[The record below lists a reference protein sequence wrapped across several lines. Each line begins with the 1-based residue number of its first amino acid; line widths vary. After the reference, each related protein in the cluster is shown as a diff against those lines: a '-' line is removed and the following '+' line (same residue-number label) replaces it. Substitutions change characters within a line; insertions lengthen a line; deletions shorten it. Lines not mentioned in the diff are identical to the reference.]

1 MFKSTSL
8 ENSNGCGELQS
19 RDKSL
24 LCSAASA
31 SNRIQECLLRGAAWG
46 FCGGVLAGSCRAA
59 PAGSRWQTS
68 NPSSGWTSGCSFLSS
83 CFSLVLQLL
92 KRKVPVPLILSRIA
106 VLAHWLRH
114 LVTAILWIT
123 KDINVEGVLLFS
135 YTPPGTK
142 QGVTW
147 IKKKKK
153 INPRLFSPSGG
164 TEVMSTAK

>member
-1 MFKSTSL
+1 MDAVNYRVGTKVFSAV
-8 ENSNGCGELQS
+8 
-19 RDKSL
+19 L
-24 LCSAASA
+24 LLLATEFRNASCVV
-31 SNRIQECLLRGAAWG
+31 QRGASVAVCWQ
-46 FCGGVLAGSCRAA
+46 AA
-59 PAGSRWQTS
+59 AGSRWQTS